1 MRCPYCGGLNQDK
14 ALFCMSCG
22 RDLKRTPPNTQASR
36 PPAPATQRP
45 AYTQPPPSARPAS
58 TPAQPS
64 AQAARAASGRR
75 QAASAS
81 TGIPAAAPLAPPA
94 PPVPPAPEAPVPFP
108 PRTIAQFEALLPAGC
123 QTYHLAESHIEN
135 GQRKVITI
143 IYARCAG
150 WQQAA
155 TLLKALQENQEE
167 RYPTIIVR
175 GVLTQQPD
183 AYSFNNGQLQFDRKA
198 LLGSKVGRRYVL
210 ETGNGYAIDSQRF
223 VLNE

>member
-22 RDLKRTPPNTQASR
+22 RDLRRTPPNTQASR
-36 PPAPATQRP
+36 PPAQATQRP
-45 AYTQPPPSARPAS
+45 AYPQPAPSARPAS

-64 AQAARAASGRR
+64 AQAARSASGRR
-75 QAASAS
+75 QTVGAS
-81 TGIPAAAPLAPPA
+81 TGAGPAAAPL
-94 PPVPPAPEAPVPFP
+94 VPPAPQPEPESPVPFP

-123 QTYHLAESHIEN
+123 QTYNLAESHIEN

-143 IYARCAG
+143 IYTRCAG

-175 GVLTQQPD
+175 GLLAQQPD
-183 AYSFNNGQLQFDRKA
+183 AYGFNNGQLQFDRKA